1 MVYNV
6 CIETGVGP
14 STHRGDFLM
23 NKKTVPEYGEIACNL
38 FLAGRPIISGII
50 ECARDNGD
58 PAPTEAQL
66 EAVFDYLLVEFPT
79 NNITRG

>member
-1 MVYNV
+1 MAEK
-6 CIETGVGP
+6 CRMG
-14 STHRGDFLM
+14 GDVM
-23 NKKTVPEYGEIACNL
+23 TKIPEYGEIACNL

-66 EAVFDYLLVEFPT
+66 EAVFEYLLVEFPT